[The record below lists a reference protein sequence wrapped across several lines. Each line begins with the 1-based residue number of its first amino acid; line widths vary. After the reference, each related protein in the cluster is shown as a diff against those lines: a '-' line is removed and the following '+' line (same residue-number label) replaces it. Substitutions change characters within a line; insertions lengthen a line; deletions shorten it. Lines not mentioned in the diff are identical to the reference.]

1 MLLQPCSRAVSP
13 CCLGPCP
20 FPGYGGGVGTG
31 SLCGQL
37 AEHWAGSADLGQD
50 CQGRSRSLCLR
61 VWVCA
66 GNSSSPASPSELAE
80 VSLEEKSQ
88 CSCSSLLSH
97 VVSAMK
103 WKACNVSEECESEVI
118 LQLRRSGKGT
128 VRASVYGHVEREA
141 GACSTAW

>member
-1 MLLQPCSRAVSP
+1 M
-13 CCLGPCP
+13 
-20 FPGYGGGVGTG
+20 
-31 SLCGQL
+31 
-37 AEHWAGSADLGQD
+37 
-50 CQGRSRSLCLR
+50 
-61 VWVCA
+61 
-66 GNSSSPASPSELAE
+66 
-80 VSLEEKSQ
+80 SLEEKSQ